1 MEREKQSIKGVIPLE
16 EAYTKLRAIQ
26 NFLYEKSG
34 GKAYVNSFEPAN
46 KPQKVYLEDG
56 ITVQTDVK
64 YGEEYPNS
72 YVDIYYKESEEKRPV
87 FFYIH

>member
-56 ITVQTDVK
+56 ITVQRKSVRSFSIFTV
-64 YGEEYPNS
+64 
-72 YVDIYYKESEEKRPV
+72 VDSLWGINVPV
-87 FFYIH
+87 IH